1 MREGLGAG
9 RGVTCGGLHGGPMS
23 RAVPLSP
30 EARRAQLLATARA
43 VFAARGYH
51 ATGVADI
58 IEAAGVARG
67 TFYNYF
73 ESKRAVFQAVLE
85 ALLADIVAAIA
96 PIDVG
101 RPVAP
106 QVHDDLVR
114 LVAVLVGLEGAVRIL
129 FTDAVT
135 IDAEGADTLRAFYA
149 TAEERLARALGTGQR
164 MGIVRTGDARLMAT
178 LLIGMIREPIVQ
190 AWLQQRPVDPAA
202 IVDEVERMLLGGVI
216 VSPR

>member
-1 MREGLGAG
+1 M
-9 RGVTCGGLHGGPMS
+9 T
-23 RAVPLSP
+23 RAASLAP
-30 EARRAQLLATARA
+30 EARRQQLLDTARE

-51 ATGVADI
+51 NTGVADI

-85 ALLADIVAAIA
+85 AMLADIVATIA

-114 LVAVLVGLEGAVRIL
+114 LVAVLVGLQGAVRIL
-129 FTDAVT
+129 FTDAVA
-135 IDAEGADTLRAFYA
+135 IDVEGADTLRAFYLS
-149 TAEERLARALGTGQR
+149 AEDRLSRALATGQR
-164 MGIVRTGDARLMAT
+164 MGIVRDGDAQIMAT
-178 LLIGMIREPIVQ
+178 LLIGMIREPVVQ
-190 AWLQQRPVDPAA
+190 AWLHQRPVDPDAVVA
-202 IVDEVERMLLGGVI
+202 EVERTLLGGVI
-216 VSPR
+216 RAR